1 MQPATDTQNSSHAI
15 LTLHH
20 NKKRQQGNEF
30 YASVSNM
37 KERID
42 KKGNVNYD
50 EKSLLQF
57 IRIPSETGLQL
68 LAKIGTKPHVTN
80 ADTGEVA
87 SSAE

>member
-1 MQPATDTQNSSHAI
+1 
-15 LTLHH
+15 
-20 NKKRQQGNEF
+20 
-30 YASVSNM
+30 M